1 MLTWTDCLSLSELT
15 ADEIRAIAEH
25 QHLSQMAALELGT
38 WLVRQPDGCTYLK
51 RMILDD
57 IAAARARGDAS
68 HAARL
73 KLVMKQFCATHPE
86 NPDATTGQATT

>member
-15 ADEIRAIAEH
+15 ANEIRAIAEH

-38 WLVRQPDGCTYLK
+38 WLIRQPDGCTYLK

-57 IAAARARGDAS
+57 IEAARARGDAA
-68 HAARL
+68 HAACL
-73 KLVMKQFCATHPE
+73 KLVMRHFCETHPD
-86 NPDATTGQATT
+86 NPDAATGRTTT